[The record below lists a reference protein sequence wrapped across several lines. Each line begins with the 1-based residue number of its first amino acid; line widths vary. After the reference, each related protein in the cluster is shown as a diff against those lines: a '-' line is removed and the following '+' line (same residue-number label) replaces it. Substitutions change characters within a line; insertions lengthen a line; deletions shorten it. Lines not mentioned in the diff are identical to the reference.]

1 MKGKKLALTGQ
12 ENERVLLKVNG
23 NSTDC
28 KKVEDHNDGP
38 QPPQGPEPEL
48 PELDLE
54 LDVDDAVV
62 DVVDGVV
69 IEGDD
74 EEVRLLFYHH
84 KPNGIDL
91 KDEVVRCKCVSEF
104 RISRSSFLPMTM
116 NFNRKAKSLLTR
128 QTKIPDYN
136 NNQQKLPMYG

>member
-1 MKGKKLALTGQ
+1 MNGRKLALNGQ
-12 ENERVLLKVNG
+12 ENERVFLKSNG
-23 NSTDC
+23 NDADC
-28 KKVEDHNDGP
+28 EKVEDHTDVP

-128 QTKIPDYN
+128 QTKILDYGD
-136 NNQQKLPMYG
+136 QQKLPMYV

>member
-1 MKGKKLALTGQ
+1 MNGRKLALNGR
-12 ENERVLLKVNG
+12 ENELVFLKSNG
-23 NSTDC
+23 NDADC
-28 KKVEDHNDGP
+28 EKVEDHIDVP

-91 KDEVVRCKCVSEF
+91 KDEVIRCKCVSEL
-104 RISRSSFLPMTM
+104 RITRSSFLPMTM
-116 NFNRKAKSLLTR
+116 NLNRMAKSLVTR
-128 QTKIPDYN
+128 QTKIVDYA
-136 NNQQKLPMYG
+136 NQQKLPMYV

>member
-1 MKGKKLALTGQ
+1 MKGKKLALNGQ
-12 ENERVLLKVNG
+12 GNERVFLKVNG
-23 NSTDC
+23 DNTDC
-28 KKVEDHNDGP
+28 EKTEDNHDGP

-54 LDVDDAVV
+54 LDVNDAVV

-91 KDEVVRCKCVSEF
+91 KEEVVRCKCVSEL

-128 QTKIPDYN
+128 QTKIPDFD
-136 NNQQKLPMYG
+136 NQQKLPMYA